1 MTNRKAAALRVI
13 VEVGFLFLF
22 FFLLRS
28 RDLQKWF
35 LIFGIGL
42 VGALFLGRFY
52 CGWIC
57 PMETLFRPINWLY
70 SKLRVKRL
78 KTPAIFK
85 NNVFRWSILVLF
97 LLLMVA
103 VRIFK
108 IKVNLLL
115 YITAFSVLITLV
127 FEEEFWHRYMCPF
140 GTMLSLFSRKP
151 LFGMKVEK
159 PPCVSCGICQN
170 VCPVSAI
177 ESEEDGMKIDTSEC
191 LVCLKCKES
200 CPKIS
205 IKYSV
210 LK

>member
-78 KTPAIFK
+78 KVPAISK
-85 NNVFRWSILVLF
+85 NNVFRWSILFLF
-97 LLLMVA
+97 LLL
-103 VRIFK
+103 I
-108 IKVNLLL
+108 IL
-115 YITAFSVLITLV
+115 
-127 FEEEFWHRYMCPF
+127 H
-140 GTMLSLFSRKP
+140 SRK
-151 LFGMKVEK
+151 L
-159 PPCVSCGICQN
+159 
-170 VCPVSAI
+170 
-177 ESEEDGMKIDTSEC
+177 
-191 LVCLKCKES
+191 
-200 CPKIS
+200 
-205 IKYSV
+205 
-210 LK
+210 